1 MADTKKGERDPANSP
16 RKKEVYEYS
25 APWQLY
31 GMNWSFRPDKRF
43 RLALGSF
50 VEDYSN
56 KVDCAESDKKIYLY
70 TKMVWCLVDN
80 YLAIWR
86 FLSSAV
92 VGTCV
97 NIPPRLPLPL
107 L

>member
-1 MADTKKGERDPANSP
+1 MADTKKGEQDPANSP

-56 KVDCAESDKKIYLY
+56 KVDCAECYGKTILFINQAGWFG
-70 TKMVWCLVDN
+70 V
-80 YLAIWR
+80 
-86 FLSSAV
+86 
-92 VGTCV
+92 
-97 NIPPRLPLPL
+97 
-107 L
+107 